1 MSTQLSK
8 SALQHRRTFLKCVGA
23 SAATLP
29 FLRMLPSYAQA
40 DAVPKL
46 ILAFTPNGRIR
57 HLWGGDSS
65 SGQFMLRPNLAPLQP
80 YAQYVT
86 IAENLSNPA
95 ATEIAGTHEGGT
107 KTLFTGGGAPVSSEG
122 VGAGG
127 PSIDTLFMAAQ
138 SGTAKSTSFYQQVV
152 AERNSAE
159 SAGPNNRLAFDSAG
173 TIREPYRS
181 SWEAVDGYLAD
192 VIPDG
197 PAEPAAGPSPQDVA
211 RTRVFE
217 ALNAQLGALE
227 GRLCSED
234 YYQMQAMRD
243 AVARAGNTMQ
253 VAVSCELP
261 TLPERPNLPEYEPI
275 WQPPTR
281 TIDLNATSDW
291 YYQRARLSIDLLVM
305 ALACGVTRAGVLQ
318 FDQSAGEAQAVGHPM
333 THHNQS
339 HETPTSLQPFLV
351 DHPWMSEAEPFYY
364 EDFQHD
370 PPEQVR
376 TQYQASWDL
385 LTEWELYYAN
395 HMAYLVGQL
404 ESFGIL
410 ADTAILWGS
419 EIDLG
424 GAHNHFNMPSL
435 LISGERLPFA
445 RGTSVMYPANYELV
459 GAGQD
464 IRSAIAPE
472 GPLRYHNDLL
482 RTVLNGLGVPATS
495 VGTASFN
502 TGPLDEILA

>member
-1 MSTQLSK
+1 MK
-8 SALQHRRTFLKCVGA
+8 AVGA
-23 SAATLP
+23 TAAVMP
-29 FLRMLPSYAQA
+29 FLRTLPSYAQA

-65 SGQFMLRPNLAPLQP
+65 TGELVLRPNLAPLQP
-80 YAQYVT
+80 FAHYIT
-86 IAENLSNPA
+86 IAENLSNPSA
-95 ATEIAGTHEGGT
+95 ASIGGTHEGGA
-107 KTLFTGGGAPVSSEG
+107 KTLFTGGGATVSSEG

-127 PSIDTLFMAAQ
+127 PSIDTLFMAEQ

-159 SAGPNNRLAFDSAG
+159 SAGPNNRLAFDTTGA
-173 TIREPYRS
+173 IREPYRS
-181 SWEAVDGYLAD
+181 SWEAVDGYLAGI
-192 VIPDG
+192 IPEDG
-197 PAEPAAGPSPQDVA
+197 AAAPTGPSPKDIA
-211 RTRVFE
+211 RSRMFE
-217 ALNAQLGALE
+217 SLNAQLGELE
-227 GRLCSED
+227 GRLCAED
-234 YYQMQAMRD
+234 YYQMQAMRE
-243 AVARAGNTMQ
+243 AVAQAGNTMQ
-253 VAVSCELP
+253 VALDCELP
-261 TLPERPNLPEYEPI
+261 TLPARPDLPEYEPI
-275 WQPPTR
+275 WQPPQR
-281 TIDLNATSDW
+281 EIDLSSTSDW

-318 FDQSAGEAQAVGHPM
+318 FDQAAGEAQAVGQPM

-351 DHPWMSEAEPFYY
+351 DHAWMSESDPFYY
-364 EDFQHD
+364 QDFQHD

-376 TQYQASWDL
+376 MQYQASWDL
-385 LTEWELYYAN
+385 LTAWELYYAE
-395 HMAYLVGQL
+395 HMAYLIGQL
-404 ESFGIL
+404 EQFGVL

-424 GAHNHFNMPSL
+424 GAHNHLSMPSL

-464 IRSAIAPE
+464 IRPVIAPE

-502 TGPLDEILA
+502 TGPLDEILV